1 MNASVVIM
9 QHYNNIKLTTV
20 CNLSN
25 NASSLVMEQFN
36 IVKGSESFFVG
47 TATSAAHSLNTYP
60 AAGFKITSA
69 GINIVC
75 SEIIN

>member
-1 MNASVVIM
+1 
-9 QHYNNIKLTTV
+9 
-20 CNLSN
+20 
-25 NASSLVMEQFN
+25 MEQFN